1 MKKHLVLTLN
11 LPPEISSALQAAL
24 NKAGRLEIGGI
35 LMAEHIGIN
44 EFTVR
49 KITIHHHGV
58 YAYFIRRI
66 DDALGKLRSFF
77 QKTEH
82 NYSRFNYLGEWHSHP
97 SFAPY
102 PSRTDDISMLEI
114 VQDDTV
120 GANFA
125 VLLIVKLNPGNQ
137 LIANAYTYFPDGQCS
152 VANVKVDNT

>member
-24 NKAGRLEIGGI
+24 KKAGRREIGGI

-49 KITIHHHGV
+49 EITIHHHGI
-58 YAYFIRRI
+58 YAYFLRRI
-66 DDALGKLRSFF
+66 EDTIGKLHSFF
-77 QKTEH
+77 QRTEH
-82 NYSRFNYLGEWHSHP
+82 DYSRFNYLGEWHSHP

-102 PSRTDDISMLEI
+102 PSRTDDNSMIEI

-120 GANFA
+120 GANFT
-125 VLLIVKLNPGNQ
+125 VLLIVKLDPGNQ
-137 LIANAYTYFPDGQCS
+137 LITKGYTYFPDGQRS
-152 VANVKVDNT
+152 VANVKVIC